1 MNKKYITIALVAVL
15 IVVNVYLIW
24 RINSNTMA
32 AMSYDAG
39 ISQRTGV
46 GKLESF
52 WTEYTGGQKNSSMTY
67 EDMESAQSD
76 STISVAILIFLDVVI
91 IGGLIFLN
99 KKPKPVA
106 VEPEE
111 DDYIPRSRRRRR

>member
-1 MNKKYITIALVAVL
+1 MLVV
-15 IVVNVYLIW
+15 INGYLIW

-39 ISQRTGV
+39 ISQRSGV

-52 WTEYTGGQKNSSMTY
+52 WSNYTGTRKNSSMTY

-76 STISVAILIFLDVVI
+76 STTSIIILVLLDVVT

-99 KKPKPVA
+99 KKPKPVK
-106 VEPEE
+106 VESEE
-111 DDYIPRSRRRRR
+111 DDYIPRRRRRR